1 MCSDR
6 ARFASDDLPG
16 AQQDA
21 DVMTDAMH
29 SAGRARAC
37 GGTEQWALQRAP
49 SASGGEP
56 RWAARVVASAGAAMG
71 IAAPAR
77 QARRRQ
83 CVGIAPRPDTPRG
96 APAATGSVLCLV
108 LAAALA
114 LGGCTTSIPSVA
126 TARASTAHGGDRAT
140 GTAGKQVGTGAP
152 ASTQAAQLERVVVV
166 FRHGVR
172 APLQGEAAAAHYAD
186 QPWPQWSTPASLLTP
201 HGRQG
206 VRLSGEYLRQ
216 WLVQQAL
223 LPSNGCPVTGSVS
236 VWANTDQRTI
246 DSGALLA
253 DALAPGCGILAG
265 HREAGSNDPL
275 FRPIEA
281 GTVPFD
287 AAAAV
292 ASIQQQTGGPAALLQ
307 GHAAELQALQ
317 QILGCTRTPC
327 EFAQMPSTLAPSANG
342 RGLKLGGPIDLT
354 SGTGEVL
361 LLQYAEG
368 LPLSQVGWGRAT
380 PERLAQVSRLHA
392 LLFDIYAR
400 PHYMASRSGAP
411 LAREVLQRFGDA
423 QAPKVS
429 VFVGSDTHIA
439 ALSSLLGVHF
449 HLPGYGAD
457 DPPPGGALVLGLWR
471 ESDGRQLVRARYL
484 AQSLDQLRTLVP
496 LDLAHP
502 PLQQE
507 LSLGLCA
514 PEQRMACPLADFAMA
529 LEQQLQLDR

>member
-1 MCSDR
+1 M
-6 ARFASDDLPG
+6 
-16 AQQDA
+16 
-21 DVMTDAMH
+21 
-29 SAGRARAC
+29 
-37 GGTEQWALQRAP
+37 
-49 SASGGEP
+49 
-56 RWAARVVASAGAAMG
+56 
-71 IAAPAR
+71 
-77 QARRRQ
+77 
-83 CVGIAPRPDTPRG
+83 
-96 APAATGSVLCLV
+96 
-108 LAAALA
+108 
-114 LGGCTTSIPSVA
+114 
-126 TARASTAHGGDRAT
+126 
-140 GTAGKQVGTGAP
+140 
-152 ASTQAAQLERVVVV
+152 VV

-186 QPWPQWSTPASLLTP
+186 EAWPQWSTPASLVTP
-201 HGRQG
+201 HGRKAVQ
-206 VRLSGEYLRQ
+206 LSGEFLRQ

-223 LPSNGCPVTGSVS
+223 LPRNGCPAPGSLT

-253 DALAPGCGILAG
+253 DALAPGCNVQAG
-265 HREAGSNDPL
+265 HRAVGSNDPL

-281 GTVPFD
+281 GAVPLD
-287 AAAAV
+287 ANAAV
-292 ASIQQQTGGPAALLQ
+292 AAIQRETGGPAALLQ

-317 QILGCTRTPC
+317 QILGCTKTPC
-327 EFAQMPSTLAPSANG
+327 DFARMPSTLKPSADG
-342 RGLKLGGPIDLT
+342 RGLALGGPIDLT

-368 LPLSQVGWGRAT
+368 MPLSQVGWGRAT

-471 ESDGRQLVRARYL
+471 TPDGHRSVRAQYL
-484 AQSLDQLRTLVP
+484 AQSLDQLRTLAA
-496 LDLAHP
+496 LDLDRP
-502 PLQQE
+502 PLQQT
-507 LSLGLCA
+507 LALGVCA
-514 PEQRMACPLADFAMA
+514 GEQRMACPLPAFTQA
-529 LEQQLQLDR
+529 LERQLQPSP

>member
-1 MCSDR
+1 MGFR
-6 ARFASDDLPG
+6 QAKKTG
-16 AQQDA
+16 Q
-21 DVMTDAMH
+21 
-29 SAGRARAC
+29 
-37 GGTEQWALQRAP
+37 
-49 SASGGEP
+49 GGEQTP
-56 RWAARVVASAGAAMG
+56 AGDDGNDAMG
-71 IAAPAR
+71 ITSLPSCRIVAPLHAGAR
-77 QARRRQ
+77 QRATAALR
-83 CVGIAPRPDTPRG
+83 PRWRMP
-96 APAATGSVLCLV
+96 V
-108 LAAALA
+108 LA
-114 LGGCTTSIPSVA
+114 LGALLLIGCTP
-126 TARASTAHGGDRAT
+126 RPPGP
-140 GTAGKQVGTGAP
+140 P
-152 ASTQAAQLERVVVV
+152 AIAQTAQLERVVAV

-186 QPWPQWSTPASLLTP
+186 APWPQWSTPASLLTP
-201 HGRQG
+201 HGRIG
-206 VRLSGEYLRQ
+206 VQLSGDYLRQ
-216 WLVQQAL
+216 WLAQQGV
-223 LPSNGCPVTGSVS
+223 LPRSGCPSAGSVS

-253 DALAPGCGILAG
+253 EVLAPGCGIVAG
-265 HREAGSNDPL
+265 HRPAGSNDPL

-281 GTVPFD
+281 GAVPFD
-287 AAAAV
+287 GTAAV
-292 ASIQQQTGGPAALLQ
+292 AAIERQTGGPAALLR
-307 GHAAELQALQ
+307 GHAAELQAMQ

-327 EFAQMPSTLAPSANG
+327 DFAQMPSTLAPSANG
-342 RGLKLGGPIDLT
+342 RGLALGGPIDLT

-411 LAREVLQRFGDA
+411 LAREVLQRFGDM

-457 DPPPGGALVLGLWR
+457 DPPPGGALLLELWR
-471 ESDGRQLVRARYL
+471 EPNGQQVVRARYL
-484 AQSLDQLRTLVP
+484 AQSLDQLRTLAP

-507 LSLGLCA
+507 LALGLCTG
-514 PEQRMACPLADFAMA
+514 EQRMACPLKAFAQA
-529 LEQQLQLDR
+529 LEQQLQREP

>member
-1 MCSDR
+1 MCSDH
-6 ARFASDDLPG
+6 ARFAGGGPTG
-16 AQQDA
+16 AQQNA
-21 DVMTDAMH
+21 NVMTDAQQG
-29 SAGRARAC
+29 ADRADDC
-37 GGTEQWALQRAP
+37 DGTRQEASQRALL
-49 SASGGEP
+49 AGGGERP
-56 RWAARVVASAGAAMG
+56 LAARSVVGVRAAMG
-71 IAAPAR
+71 IAARTLHA
-77 QARRRQ
+77 ARRQR
-83 CVGIAPRPDTPRG
+83 VGIAHRRKMPG
-96 APAATGSVLCLV
+96 GMSGATGSAQCLL

-114 LGGCTTSIPSVA
+114 LGGCA
-126 TARASTAHGGDRAT
+126 ASTPSASTPRVGAQSTDTASQRA
-140 GTAGKQVGTGAP
+140 GARAP
-152 ASTQAAQLERVVVV
+152 ASAQSAQLERVVVV

-201 HGRQG
+201 HGRKG
-206 VRLSGEYLRQ
+206 VQLSGEYLRQ
-216 WLVQQAL
+216 WLAQQAL
-223 LPSNGCPVTGSVS
+223 LPSSGCPATGSVS

-253 DALAPGCGILAG
+253 DALAPGCGIVAG

-281 GTVPFD
+281 GAVPFD
-287 AAAAV
+287 ATAAV

-327 EFAQMPSTLAPSANG
+327 DFAQMPSTLAPSANG
-342 RGLKLGGPIDLT
+342 RGLRLGGPIDLT

-400 PHYMASRSGAP
+400 PHYMAARSGAP
-411 LAREVLQRFGDA
+411 LAREVLQRFSDA

-429 VFVGSDTHIA
+429 LFVGSDTHIA
-439 ALSSLLGVHF
+439 ALSGLLGAHF

-457 DPPPGGALVLGLWR
+457 DPPPGGALLLGLWR
-471 ESDGRQLVRARYL
+471 EPSGERVVRAQYL
-484 AQSLDQLRTLVP
+484 AQSLDQLRTLAP

-502 PLQQE
+502 PLQQRVA
-507 LSLGLCA
+507 LGLCA
-514 PEQRMACPLADFAMA
+514 PLQGMACPLPEFAKA
-529 LEQQLQLDR
+529 LEQQLRLDR

>member
-1 MCSDR
+1 
-6 ARFASDDLPG
+6 
-16 AQQDA
+16 
-21 DVMTDAMH
+21 
-29 SAGRARAC
+29 
-37 GGTEQWALQRAP
+37 
-49 SASGGEP
+49 
-56 RWAARVVASAGAAMG
+56 AARTLHA
-71 IAAPAR
+71 
-77 QARRRQ
+77 ARRQ
-83 CVGIAPRPDTPRG
+83 PVGIAHRRKMPG
-96 APAATGSVLCLV
+96 GMSGATGSAQCLL

-114 LGGCTTSIPSVA
+114 LGGCA
-126 TARASTAHGGDRAT
+126 ASTPSASTPRVGAQATDTASQRA
-140 GTAGKQVGTGAP
+140 GARAP
-152 ASTQAAQLERVVVV
+152 ASAQSAQLERVVVV

-201 HGRQG
+201 HGRKG
-206 VRLSGEYLRQ
+206 VQLSGEYLRQ
-216 WLVQQAL
+216 WLAQQAL
-223 LPSNGCPVTGSVS
+223 LPSSGCPATGSVS

-253 DALAPGCGILAG
+253 DALAPGCGIVAG

-281 GTVPFD
+281 GAVPFD
-287 AAAAV
+287 ATAAV

-327 EFAQMPSTLAPSANG
+327 DFAQMPSTLAPSANG
-342 RGLKLGGPIDLT
+342 RGLRLGGPIDLT

-400 PHYMASRSGAP
+400 PHYMAARSGAP
-411 LAREVLQRFGDA
+411 LAREVLQRFSDA

-429 VFVGSDTHIA
+429 LFVGSDTHIA
-439 ALSSLLGVHF
+439 ALSGLLGAHF

-457 DPPPGGALVLGLWR
+457 DPPPGGALLLGLWR
-471 ESDGRQLVRARYL
+471 EPSGERVVRAQYL
-484 AQSLDQLRTLVP
+484 AQSLDQLRTLAP

-502 PLQQE
+502 PLQQRVA
-507 LSLGLCA
+507 LGLCA
-514 PEQRMACPLADFAMA
+514 PLQGMACPFPEFAKA
-529 LEQQLQLDR
+529 LEQQLRLDR

>member
-1 MCSDR
+1 MCSESDR
-6 ARFASDDLPG
+6 AGWCVSAAVQRHENVA
-16 AQQDA
+16 
-21 DVMTDAMH
+21 
-29 SAGRARAC
+29 AGRIDSAKQ
-37 GGTEQWALQRAP
+37 GALRCVTLAGDTAPPMSAP
-49 SASGGEP
+49 SGQAGGD
-56 RWAARVVASAGAAMG
+56 AMG
-71 IAAPAR
+71 IASPPQRAAQGPRRGRAPA
-77 QARRRQ
+77 
-83 CVGIAPRPDTPRG
+83 I
-96 APAATGSVLCLV
+96 TGVCLLLA
-108 LAAALA
+108 LAAG
-114 LGGCTTSIPSVA
+114 LGGCASPSLS
-126 TARASTAHGGDRAT
+126 ASPGSAPDRSQTGVHGHASAADRQT
-140 GTAGKQVGTGAP
+140 E
-152 ASTQAAQLERVVVV
+152 QLERMVVV

-172 APLQGEAAAAHYAD
+172 APLQGEAAAAQYAD

-201 HGRQG
+201 RGRKA
-206 VRLSGEYLRQ
+206 VRLSGAYLRQ
-216 WLVQQAL
+216 WLTQQAL
-223 LPSNGCPVTGSVS
+223 LPRTGCPAPGSVS

-253 DALAPGCGILAG
+253 DALAPGCGIVAG

-281 GTVPFD
+281 GAVPFD

-292 ASIQQQTGGPAALLQ
+292 ASIQQQTGGPAAVMH
-307 GHAAELQALQ
+307 GHAAELQAMQ

-327 EFAQMPSTLAPSANG
+327 DFARMPSTLAPSANG
-342 RGLKLGGPIDLT
+342 RGLALGGPIDLT

-361 LLQYAEG
+361 LLQYADG

-400 PHYMASRSGAP
+400 PHYMAQRSGAP

-423 QAPKVS
+423 RAPTLS
-429 VFVGSDTHIA
+429 LFVGSDTHIA

-457 DPPPGGALVLGLWR
+457 DPPPGGALLLGLWR
-471 ESDGRQLVRARYL
+471 QPDGTRVVRARYL
-484 AQSLDQLRTLVP
+484 AQSLDQLRTLAP

-507 LSLGLCA
+507 LALDVCA
-514 PEQRMACPLADFAMA
+514 SEQRMACPLPAFAKA
-529 LEQQLQLDR
+529 LEQQLKLDP

>member
-1 MCSDR
+1 MCSE
-6 ARFASDDLPG
+6 SDCAG
-16 AQQDA
+16 WG
-21 DVMTDAMH
+21 V
-29 SAGRARAC
+29 SAGVQQRNRKAAEQGVSQC
-37 GGTEQWALQRAP
+37 GTFAG
-49 SASGGEP
+49 GGEP
-56 RWAARVVASAGAAMG
+56 PQSGRCKGAGGDAMG
-71 IAAPAR
+71 IASPPRRAAPV
-77 QARRRQ
+77 RRR
-83 CVGIAPRPDTPRG
+83 GIAP
-96 APAATGSVLCLV
+96 AIAAACRLMA
-108 LAAALA
+108 LAAL
-114 LGGCTTSIPSVA
+114 LGGCASPSRSA
-126 TARASTAHGGDRAT
+126 SHGRANDRHDDAGGADRQT
-140 GTAGKQVGTGAP
+140 E
-152 ASTQAAQLERVVVV
+152 QLERVVVV

-172 APLQGEAAAAHYAD
+172 APLQGEAAAARYAD
-186 QPWPQWSTPASLLTP
+186 QAWPQWSTPASLLTP
-201 HGRQG
+201 RGRKA

-216 WLVQQAL
+216 WLAQQAL
-223 LPSNGCPVTGSVS
+223 LPRTGCPAPGSVS

-253 DALAPGCGILAG
+253 DALAPGCGIVAG

-281 GTVPFD
+281 GVVAFD

-292 ASIQQQTGGPAALLQ
+292 ASIQRQTGGPAAVLQ
-307 GHAAELQALQ
+307 GHADELQAMQ

-327 EFAQMPSTLAPSANG
+327 DFARMPSTLAPSANG
-342 RGLKLGGPIDLT
+342 RGLALGGPIDLT

-361 LLQYAEG
+361 LLQYADG

-400 PHYMASRSGAP
+400 PHYMAQRSGAP

-429 VFVGSDTHIA
+429 LFVGSDTHIA
-439 ALSSLLGVHF
+439 ALSGLLGVHF

-471 ESDGRQLVRARYL
+471 EPDGTKVVRALYL
-484 AQSLDQLRTLVP
+484 AQSLDQLRTLAP

-514 PEQRMACPLADFAMA
+514 PEQRMACPLADFATA

>member
-1 MCSDR
+1 MPR
-6 ARFASDDLPG
+6 
-16 AQQDA
+16 
-21 DVMTDAMH
+21 
-29 SAGRARAC
+29 
-37 GGTEQWALQRAP
+37 
-49 SASGGEP
+49 P
-56 RWAARVVASAGAAMG
+56 RW
-71 IAAPAR
+71 PL
-77 QARRRQ
+77 
-83 CVGIAPRPDTPRG
+83 P
-96 APAATGSVLCLV
+96 
-108 LAAALA
+108 ALA
-114 LGGCTTSIPSVA
+114 LGALLLIGCAPRAPTPPAVA
-126 TARASTAHGGDRAT
+126 QTA
-140 GTAGKQVGTGAP
+140 K
-152 ASTQAAQLERVVVV
+152 AAQLERVVVV

-186 QPWPQWSTPASLLTP
+186 APWPQWSTPASLLTP
-201 HGRQG
+201 RGRTAVQ
-206 VRLSGEYLRQ
+206 LSGTYLRQ
-216 WLVQQAL
+216 WLTQQAL
-223 LPSNGCPVTGSVS
+223 LPGTGCPAPQSVS

-246 DSGALLA
+246 DSGSLLA
-253 DALAPGCGILAG
+253 DALAPGCGIVAG

-281 GTVPFD
+281 GAVPFD
-287 AAAAV
+287 GAAAV
-292 ASIQQQTGGPAALLQ
+292 AAINKQTGGPAALLQ
-307 GHAAELQALQ
+307 GHVAELQAMQ

-327 EFAQMPSTLAPSANG
+327 DFAQMPSTLAPSVNG
-342 RGLKLGGPIDLT
+342 RGLALGGPIDLT

-439 ALSSLLGVHF
+439 ALSGLLGVHF

-457 DPPPGGALVLGLWR
+457 DPPPGGALLLGLWR
-471 ESDGRQLVRARYL
+471 EPSGEQVVRARYL
-484 AQSLDQLRTLVP
+484 AQSLDQLRTLAP

-507 LSLGLCA
+507 LALDLCA
-514 PEQRMACPLADFAMA
+514 AGQRMACPLHAFAQA
-529 LEQQLQLDR
+529 LEQQLQRDP

>member
-1 MCSDR
+1 M
-6 ARFASDDLPG
+6 
-16 AQQDA
+16 
-21 DVMTDAMH
+21 
-29 SAGRARAC
+29 
-37 GGTEQWALQRAP
+37 
-49 SASGGEP
+49 
-56 RWAARVVASAGAAMG
+56 
-71 IAAPAR
+71 
-77 QARRRQ
+77 
-83 CVGIAPRPDTPRG
+83 
-96 APAATGSVLCLV
+96 
-108 LAAALA
+108 
-114 LGGCTTSIPSVA
+114 
-126 TARASTAHGGDRAT
+126 
-140 GTAGKQVGTGAP
+140 
-152 ASTQAAQLERVVVV
+152 VV

-186 QPWPQWSTPASLLTP
+186 EAWPQWSTPASLVTP
-201 HGRQG
+201 HGRKAVQ
-206 VRLSGEYLRQ
+206 LSGEYLRQ
-216 WLVQQAL
+216 WLMQQAL
-223 LPSNGCPVTGSVS
+223 LPRNGCPAPGGLT

-253 DALAPGCGILAG
+253 DALAPGCDVQAG
-265 HREAGSNDPL
+265 HRAVGSNDPL

-281 GTVPFD
+281 GAVPFD
-287 AAAAV
+287 ANAAV
-292 ASIQQQTGGPAALLQ
+292 AAIQRETGGPAALLQ

-317 QILGCTRTPC
+317 QILGCTKTPC
-327 EFAQMPSTLAPSANG
+327 DFARMPSTLKPSADG
-342 RGLKLGGPIDLT
+342 RGLALGGPIDLT

-368 LPLSQVGWGRAT
+368 MPLSQVGWGRAT

-471 ESDGRQLVRARYL
+471 TPDGHRSVRAQYL
-484 AQSLDQLRTLVP
+484 AQSLDQLRTLAP
-496 LDLAHP
+496 LDLDHP
-502 PLQQE
+502 PLQQT
-507 LSLGLCA
+507 LALGVCA
-514 PEQRMACPLADFAMA
+514 GEQRMACPLPAFTQA
-529 LEQQLQLDR
+529 LERQLQPSP

>member
-1 MCSDR
+1 M
-6 ARFASDDLPG
+6 
-16 AQQDA
+16 
-21 DVMTDAMH
+21 
-29 SAGRARAC
+29 
-37 GGTEQWALQRAP
+37 
-49 SASGGEP
+49 
-56 RWAARVVASAGAAMG
+56 
-71 IAAPAR
+71 
-77 QARRRQ
+77 
-83 CVGIAPRPDTPRG
+83 
-96 APAATGSVLCLV
+96 
-108 LAAALA
+108 
-114 LGGCTTSIPSVA
+114 
-126 TARASTAHGGDRAT
+126 
-140 GTAGKQVGTGAP
+140 
-152 ASTQAAQLERVVVV
+152 VV

-186 QPWPQWSTPASLLTP
+186 EAWPQWSTPASLVTP
-201 HGRQG
+201 HGRKAVQ
-206 VRLSGEYLRQ
+206 LSGEFLRQ

-223 LPSNGCPVTGSVS
+223 LPRNGCPAPGSLT

-253 DALAPGCGILAG
+253 DALAPGCNVQAG
-265 HREAGSNDPL
+265 HRAVGSNDPL

-281 GTVPFD
+281 GAVPFD
-287 AAAAV
+287 ANAAV
-292 ASIQQQTGGPAALLQ
+292 AAIQRETGGPAALLQ

-317 QILGCTRTPC
+317 QILGCTKTPC
-327 EFAQMPSTLAPSANG
+327 DFARMPSTLKPSADG
-342 RGLKLGGPIDLT
+342 RGLALGGPIDLT

-368 LPLSQVGWGRAT
+368 MPLSQVGWGRAT

-423 QAPKVS
+423 GAPKVS

-471 ESDGRQLVRARYL
+471 TPDGQRSVRAQYL
-484 AQSLDQLRTLVP
+484 AQSLDQLRTLAP
-496 LDLAHP
+496 LDLDHP
-502 PLQQE
+502 PLQQT
-507 LSLGLCA
+507 LALGICA
-514 PEQRMACPLADFAMA
+514 GEQRMACPLPAFTRA
-529 LEQQLQLDR
+529 LERQLQLQRSP

>member
-1 MCSDR
+1 M
-6 ARFASDDLPG
+6 P
-16 AQQDA
+16 
-21 DVMTDAMH
+21 
-29 SAGRARAC
+29 
-37 GGTEQWALQRAP
+37 
-49 SASGGEP
+49 
-56 RWAARVVASAGAAMG
+56 
-71 IAAPAR
+71 
-77 QARRRQ
+77 
-83 CVGIAPRPDTPRG
+83 
-96 APAATGSVLCLV
+96 
-108 LAAALA
+108 ALA
-114 LGGCTTSIPSVA
+114 LGALLLIGCMPRPPGPPA
-126 TARASTAHGGDRAT
+126 AARTA
-140 GTAGKQVGTGAP
+140 
-152 ASTQAAQLERVVVV
+152 QAAQLERVVLV

-172 APLQGEAAAAHYAD
+172 APLQGEAAAARYAD
-186 QPWPQWSTPASLLTP
+186 APWPQWSTAASLLTP
-201 HGRQG
+201 HGRIG
-206 VRLSGEYLRQ
+206 VQLSGDYLRQ
-216 WLVQQAL
+216 WLAQQGV
-223 LPSNGCPVTGSVS
+223 LPRSGCPTAGSVS

-253 DALAPGCGILAG
+253 AALAPGCRIVAG
-265 HREAGSNDPL
+265 HRQAGSNDPL

-287 AAAAV
+287 GTAAV
-292 ASIQQQTGGPAALLQ
+292 AAIEKQTGGPDALLR

-327 EFAQMPSTLAPSANG
+327 DFAQMRSTLTPSANG
-342 RGLKLGGPIDLT
+342 RGLALGGSIDLT

-411 LAREVLQRFGDA
+411 LAREVLQRFGDR

-439 ALSSLLGVHF
+439 ALSGLLGVHF

-471 ESDGRQLVRARYL
+471 EPNGQQVVRAQYL
-484 AQSLDQLRTLVP
+484 AQSLDQLRTLA
-496 LDLAHP
+496 LLNLEHP
-502 PLQQE
+502 PLQQK
-507 LSLGLCA
+507 LALGVCTA
-514 PEQRMACPLADFAMA
+514 EQRMACPLPEFMQA
-529 LEQQLQLDR
+529 LEKQLQLDR

>member
-1 MCSDR
+1 M
-6 ARFASDDLPG
+6 
-16 AQQDA
+16 
-21 DVMTDAMH
+21 
-29 SAGRARAC
+29 
-37 GGTEQWALQRAP
+37 
-49 SASGGEP
+49 
-56 RWAARVVASAGAAMG
+56 
-71 IAAPAR
+71 
-77 QARRRQ
+77 
-83 CVGIAPRPDTPRG
+83 
-96 APAATGSVLCLV
+96 
-108 LAAALA
+108 
-114 LGGCTTSIPSVA
+114 
-126 TARASTAHGGDRAT
+126 
-140 GTAGKQVGTGAP
+140 
-152 ASTQAAQLERVVVV
+152 V

-186 QPWPQWSTPASLLTP
+186 EAWPQWSTPASLVTP
-201 HGRQG
+201 HGRKAVQ
-206 VRLSGEYLRQ
+206 LSGEFLRQ

-223 LPSNGCPVTGSVS
+223 LPRNGCPAPGSLT

-253 DALAPGCGILAG
+253 DALAPGCNVQAG
-265 HREAGSNDPL
+265 HRAVGSNDPL

-281 GTVPFD
+281 GAVPFD
-287 AAAAV
+287 ANAAV
-292 ASIQQQTGGPAALLQ
+292 AAIQRETGGPAALLQ

-317 QILGCTRTPC
+317 QILGCTKTPC
-327 EFAQMPSTLAPSANG
+327 DFARMPSTLKPSADG
-342 RGLKLGGPIDLT
+342 RGLALGGPIDLT

-368 LPLSQVGWGRAT
+368 MPLSQVGWGRAT

-471 ESDGRQLVRARYL
+471 TPDGHRSVRAQYL
-484 AQSLDQLRTLVP
+484 AQSLDQLRTLAA
-496 LDLAHP
+496 LDLDRP
-502 PLQQE
+502 PLQQT
-507 LSLGLCA
+507 LALGVCA
-514 PEQRMACPLADFAMA
+514 GEQRMACPLPAFTQA
-529 LEQQLQLDR
+529 LERQLQPSP

>member
-1 MCSDR
+1 MCSESDR
-6 ARFASDDLPG
+6 AGWGISAQVQQHDNAAAGWIDSAEQGASHCGTLAGDGEPLWSARCG
-16 AQQDA
+16 AGGR
-21 DVMTDAMH
+21 DAMGIASPSLRAAPGRH
-29 SAGRARAC
+29 GGGALAITGVCLLLTLAAVLGGCASPTRSASAGRASDRLPADS
-37 GGTEQWALQRAP
+37 R
-49 SASGGEP
+49 
-56 RWAARVVASAGAAMG
+56 GAA
-71 IAAPAR
+71 AVADR
-77 QARRRQ
+77 QPGQ
-83 CVGIAPRPDTPRG
+83 TE
-96 APAATGSVLCLV
+96 
-108 LAAALA
+108 
-114 LGGCTTSIPSVA
+114 
-126 TARASTAHGGDRAT
+126 
-140 GTAGKQVGTGAP
+140 
-152 ASTQAAQLERVVVV
+152 QLERVVVV

-172 APLQGEAAAAHYAD
+172 APLQGEAAAAQYAD

-201 HGRQG
+201 RGRKA
-206 VRLSGEYLRQ
+206 VRLSGAYLRQ
-216 WLVQQAL
+216 WLTQQTL
-223 LPSNGCPVTGSVS
+223 LPHTGCPAAGSVS

-253 DALAPGCGILAG
+253 DALAPGCGIVAG

-281 GTVPFD
+281 GAVPFD
-287 AAAAV
+287 AVAAV
-292 ASIQQQTGGPAALLQ
+292 ASIQQQTGGPAAVLH
-307 GHAAELQALQ
+307 GHAAELQAMQ

-327 EFAQMPSTLAPSANG
+327 DFARMPSTLAPSANG
-342 RGLKLGGPIDLT
+342 RGLALGGPIDLT

-361 LLQYAEG
+361 LLQYADG

-400 PHYMASRSGAP
+400 PHYMAQRSGVP

-423 QAPKVS
+423 QSPTLT

-457 DPPPGGALVLGLWR
+457 DPPPGGALLLGLWR
-471 ESDGRQLVRARYL
+471 QPDGTRVVRARYL
-484 AQSLDQLRTLVP
+484 AQSLDQLRPLAP

-507 LSLGLCA
+507 LALDVCA
-514 PEQRMACPLADFAMA
+514 PEQRMACPLPAFAQA
-529 LEQQLQLDR
+529 LEQQLKLDP